1 MVRLLDEVWSADC
14 RRRDVWLLDDR
25 LVSDRLLVVLLRVV
39 DDDVRLP
46 DERLPDDVRLPDDD
60 RLLAAV
66 FVVLS
71 VDSEALSS
79 FRTGDH

>member
-46 DERLPDDVRLPDDD
+46 DERLPDEVRLPDDD
-60 RLLAAV
+60 RPLAAV

-71 VDSEALSS
+71 VDSDALSS